1 VSNVDQK
8 KIVETVDE
16 YTVEF
21 TIEGDS
27 VVVQVLDARNGDSVT
42 GYLHFTMDPA
52 KLIEDEEQRKKL
64 ARVAVKILQIFRK
77 YGNTIEAIIY
87 EREAE

>member
-1 VSNVDQK
+1 VSNVDHK

-21 TIEGDS
+21 NIEGDY
-27 VVVQVLDARNGDSVT
+27 VVVQVLDARNGKSVT
-42 GYLHFTMDPA
+42 GYLHFTVDPA

-64 ARVAVKILQIFRK
+64 ARVAVKILQIFGK
-77 YGNTIEAIIY
+77 YGNVIEVRNY
-87 EREAE
+87 GREDE